1 MTKKH
6 PHIST
11 SAHQHK
17 QISLIEVGPRD
28 GLQNV
33 KDILSFDQK
42 RNLINYLLDH
52 GFSDVEA
59 GSFVRP
65 DKVPSMAD
73 TVQIADAFSK
83 QHDRLWYLVPNLK
96 GLKTALEH
104 NVTQI
109 AFFTASSET
118 FNQKNIGMSVE
129 KSLSVIKD
137 CVEHLKNEGYSFITQ
152 WGQKPSKK
160 KEVKIRIYISTV
172 IACPY
177 DGNLAPEL
185 TLKVMQKLLPLNP
198 AQFSLG
204 DTIGVGKPAD
214 WKNLLGQID
223 KNLISQNKIAMH
235 CHNTHGT
242 ALECIGEGLKWGI
255 RSFDSSIG
263 GLGGCPFAPGA
274 KGNLATEDLLQF
286 LEKEG
291 FQTGIDYRKLK
302 DCFAPERTGKLCNV
316 SNVF

>member
-129 KSLSVIKD
+129 KSLSVIND
-137 CVEHLKNEGYSFITQ
+137 CVEHRSE
-152 WGQKPSKK
+152 
-160 KEVKIRIYISTV
+160 ERR
-172 IACPY
+172 
-177 DGNLAPEL
+177 
-185 TLKVMQKLLPLNP
+185 
-198 AQFSLG
+198 
-204 DTIGVGKPAD
+204 VGK
-214 WKNLLGQID
+214 
-223 KNLISQNKIAMH
+223 
-235 CHNTHGT
+235 
-242 ALECIGEGLKWGI
+242 EC
-255 RSFDSSIG
+255 RSRWS
-263 GLGGCPFAPGA
+263 P
-274 KGNLATEDLLQF
+274 
-286 LEKEG
+286 
-291 FQTGIDYRKLK
+291 YH
-302 DCFAPERTGKLCNV
+302 
-316 SNVF
+316 